1 VSDDQTSSAVGTR
14 PPGIIRAA
22 CIVLLISGFGSVM
35 LTVPGVIDPAGA
47 RCTLAR
53 RWLDDANTD
62 KKAWNNVD
70 TGGRKTKDLTCPE
83 AVRLAGQIRLHEK
96 TAGTATIPGDGAV
109 RVQATLSVIVGLGQA
124 ISGSSV
130 LRRLSR
136 KARTAAIAFSVPG
149 IVLGPLG
156 PVSLGV
162 FVFVA
167 YALAVSPASKAIWP
181 RTRRTT

>member
-1 VSDDQTSSAVGTR
+1 VSDHETSPAVGTR

-35 LTVPGVIDPAGA
+35 LTAPGVIDPAGA

-53 RWLDDANTD
+53 GWLDQANTD
-62 KKAWNNVD
+62 KKTWNNVD
-70 TGGRKTKDLTCPE
+70 TGGRKAKDLTCPE

-96 TAGTATIPGDGAV
+96 STGTTTIPGDGAV
-109 RVQATLSVIVGLGQA
+109 RLQAILAVVVGLGQA
-124 ISGSSV
+124 LSGSIV

-136 KARTAAIAFSVPG
+136 KARTAAIAFSIPG

-167 YALAVSPASKAIWP
+167 YALAVSRASKALWP
-181 RTRRTT
+181 KTPR

>member
-1 VSDDQTSSAVGTR
+1 M
-14 PPGIIRAA
+14 
-22 CIVLLISGFGSVM
+22 LLISGFGSVM
-35 LTVPGVIDPAGA
+35 LTAPGVIDPAGA

-53 RWLDDANTD
+53 GWLDQANTD
-62 KKAWNNVD
+62 KKTWNNVD
-70 TGGRKTKDLTCPE
+70 TGGRKAKDLTCPE

-96 TAGTATIPGDGAV
+96 STGTTTIPGDGAV
-109 RVQATLSVIVGLGQA
+109 RLQAILAVVVGLGQA
-124 ISGSSV
+124 LSGSIV

-136 KARTAAIAFSVPG
+136 KARTAAIAFSIPG

-167 YALAVSPASKAIWP
+167 YALAVSGASKALWP
-181 RTRRTT
+181 KTPR